1 MDQSTTLRIQMNS
14 ADYAAEQARA
24 AYVASLPVPDQ
35 ANYYVEQAQGAMDA
49 ASREA
54 RQLEATGHFVL
65 GLLARETGSAG
76 SMDAVH
82 AMTTQEVTGLEV
94 EIERLKEQIRLER
107 RVFLDSQPSVSPAVG
122 GLYFTRVPDNQ
133 VLIALLATVGGLLVF
148 LTVGIY
154 LGLFPIPYLE
164 ATGARERVTII
175 AGLWSVTVLMGYLGL
190 YIFT

>member
-1 MDQSTTLRIQMNS
+1 MNS
-14 ADYAAEQARA
+14 ATYAAEQARA

-35 ANYYVEQAQGAMDA
+35 AAYYVGQAQGAMDT

-65 GLLARETGSAG
+65 GLLVRETGSAG
-76 SMDAVH
+76 SLDAVH
-82 AMTTQEVTGLEV
+82 DMTAQEVSGLEE
-94 EIERLKEQIRLER
+94 EIERLKEQIRMER
-107 RVFLDSQPSVSPAVG
+107 RVFLDSQPTVSPAVG

-133 VLIALLATVGGLLVF
+133 VLIALLSTVGALLVG

-164 ATGARERVTII
+164 ATTARDRLMII
-175 AGLWSVTVLMGYLGL
+175 AGLWSVTILMGYLGL
-190 YIFT
+190 YSFT